1 MINNAI
7 QTILIER
14 NIKQYEVTISFKW
27 IEVIEDEQINF

>member
-7 QTILIER
+7 QTILIEL

-27 IEVIEDEQINF
+27 IDVIEYEQINF